1 MKCEHCGAELE
12 KGAKVCTSCGTKV
25 TMGDKAEAGT
35 VSVAT
40 KTGAAAGKIGRTI
53 VDSAKGMAAGAKK
66 GYHKDSDPNAAA
78 EQPKESS

>member
-12 KGAKVCTSCGTKV
+12 KGAKTCPSCGAKV

-35 VSVAT
+35 VSAAT

-66 GYHKDSDPNAAA
+66 GYHKDADAKTES
-78 EQPKESS
+78 ETPKESS